1 MNIKKIIK
9 FFKTKEQY
17 PVPKLINSNKLLENK
32 VALIT
37 GGSSGIGFAIAKD
50 FIENGAKVIIVGRN
64 RDKIN
69 QAVKI
74 LPPFIQDATRMDTST
89 SAVS

>member
-1 MNIKKIIK
+1 MVSRHEYKKNYK

-74 LPPFIQDATRMDTST
+74 
-89 SAVS
+89 